1 VARALSIDVKS
12 VSSPDTERRLPLY
25 VRSYISWSKSTAE
38 KFTIPSSCKSGM
50 SEFVLTSADEGF
62 EPDCNFSAMPV
73 CSLPGYSNF
82 GTSGDMGYQK

>member
-1 VARALSIDVKS
+1 
-12 VSSPDTERRLPLY
+12 
-25 VRSYISWSKSTAE
+25 
-38 KFTIPSSCKSGM
+38 M

-62 EPDCNFSAMPV
+62 EPECNFSAMPV